1 MESIAELKRIC
12 HPEHKN
18 KEARGNINL
27 FLMRKVSIYLTW
39 IFLHV
44 PVTPNQ
50 ISVLSL
56 FMVILA
62 GILLGTGR
70 IAVALVGVFLIHFSQ
85 VLDCVDGEIAR
96 YKQQHSINGMF
107 LSWIASN
114 ITNAAKW
121 FGLGFYCYFNS
132 GNVFYVLLAGLIVR
146 FRLSAPLLER
156 NVLMVVANLNE
167 FSGYNK
173 ELSKKDENHS
183 RSAGSQSLS
192 KGLTNWLYESLW
204 LRDQFR
210 ALVFGGAGHTI
221 IITISV
227 VLDLLLGNNTCTIS
241 VLVAFGIL
249 IPGQSLL
256 GIWRR
261 VTNNLIEQ
269 TYWFLI
275 EKFSSSKREHN
286 LEERKRRIRCG
297 LRHFD
302 G

>member
-18 KEARGNINL
+18 EQARRYIHL
-27 FLMRKVSIYLTW
+27 FMMRKVSIYLTW
-39 IFLHV
+39 MLLHV
-44 PVTPNQ
+44 SVTPNQ

-56 FMVILA
+56 FVAILA

-70 IAVALVGVFLIHFSQ
+70 IAMALVGVFLIHFSQ
-85 VLDCVDGEIAR
+85 VLDCVDGEVAR
-96 YKQQHSINGMF
+96 YKQQSSINGM
-107 LSWIASN
+107 LISWMASN
-114 ITNAAKW
+114 ILNAAKW

-156 NVLMVVANLNE
+156 NILMVAANRNE
-167 FSGYNK
+167 FSDYNK

-183 RSAGSQSLS
+183 QNRRSQSLG
-192 KGLTNWLYESLW
+192 KGLTKWLYEVLW

-210 ALVFGGAGHTI
+210 AFVFGGAGHTS
-221 IITISV
+221 IITVSLV
-227 VLDLLLGNNTCTIS
+227 FDFLLNNNICTIS
-241 VLVAFGIL
+241 VLIAFGIL

-286 LEERKRRIRCG
+286 LEERK
-297 LRHFD
+297 
-302 G
+302 